1 MSAARGSD
9 AAPLFVTVLFAF
21 AVNRVSLND
30 MVPLSLLL
38 TLLLVSPPSCRS
50 SFISI
55 TGPLWL
61 LPPGI
66 CCLSCMIP
74 LFHLLRP
81 WSASSSCRS
90 LFLYFVS
97 PCSPSHAP
105 PLVNRYGQKSHC
117 TSTVR
122 KNIFQSACLHAAHI
136 AMQLEIW
143 RALQG
148 WNKLKP
154 DTETWLVIFRALD
167 SAGGVHWKIYHLFLF
182 DFNTQFY
189 SLLSFFVSSLICL
202 LSHASPWPYTIF
214 QRGFDLVMGEQPSD
228 RIFR

>member
-1 MSAARGSD
+1 MR
-9 AAPLFVTVLFAF
+9 L
-21 AVNRVSLND
+21 
-30 MVPLSLLL
+30 LSLLL
-38 TLLLVSPPSCRS
+38 FFSLSLSTEFLWMTWCLCHFSSRSRWLAPQAVVPHSSPSLGLSFSCLLESVASPVWFPS
-50 SFISI
+50 FAFYVHAL
-55 TGPLWL
+55 P
-61 LPPGI
+61 LPPAGAFFSI
-66 CCLSCMIP
+66 LSHCAP
-74 LFHLLRP
+74 
-81 WSASSSCRS
+81 
-90 LFLYFVS
+90 
-97 PCSPSHAP
+97 PSHAP

-117 TSTVR
+117 TSAVR

-148 WNKLKP
+148 WNKLKS